1 MKSLRLLCLAVL
13 APFYLA
19 STMLA
24 QSPTITGITVK
35 DTGCIYTVGTSTK
48 LCTVAPGMTLI
59 VRGTNFGSPSG
70 SILSCDC
77 LSATTVTWSS
87 TRVTATVN
95 NVNPSSNISL
105 ETAAGASST
114 NAVPYTALG
123 PVITSIVVGDCTY
136 IPDQSA
142 TLCLITPGTQFT
154 INGSYFGPLSSNYSH
169 VQTCGGCDFAT
180 INSWNPN
187 WSTSPSPYN
196 NQIVAVANQAVCGS
210 TVAIFADM
218 IWSNHIPYTAC

>member
-1 MKSLRLLCLAVL
+1 MKSLRLLCLAAL
-13 APFYLA
+13 ALFLLP
-19 STMLA
+19 STLLA

-48 LCTVAPGMTLI
+48 LCSVAPGMTLI
-59 VRGTNFGSPSG
+59 VRGTNFGPPSG
-70 SILSCDC
+70 SIILCDC
-77 LSATTVTWSS
+77 LTATTVTWTS

-95 NVNPSSNISL
+95 NVTTNAAISL
-105 ETAAGASST
+105 ST
-114 NAVPYTALG
+114 EGGTMSTDAVPYTALG

-136 IPDQSA
+136 TPNQSA

-154 INGSYFGPLSSNYSH
+154 INGSYFGPLSSDYSH
-169 VQTCGGCDFAT
+169 VRTCSGCLAT

-210 TVAIFADM
+210 TVGVFADE
-218 IWSNHIPYTAC
+218 IWSNYIPYTAC